1 MTEQQTDGNPSSDFQ
16 QTEQSQAQAR
26 HRKKKRIALGAVLA
40 VLIGAV
46 SGWYFLYYTRTPQYA
61 VKQIREAVNKHDIVT
76 FQDHTDLTRVVEK
89 GYDSL
94 LAAQGENDVED
105 GYTEGEKDEI
115 TRHLEEL
122 IHNAVLTG
130 DWTDSYRKTHPDK
143 VLPVDWTALKVKDI
157 QPGASYPQDA
167 LVNVQLE
174 NPSVGTDTL
183 VLHMHKNAKGDW
195 QLVEITNLKGYYGKI
210 LQKNPRAKQK
220 KQAAGV
226 AGAVLQAA
234 QGLEETPLA
243 PVYEVIRDKVQEA
256 AGSGDGEEN
265 GGNSTGTRQKKKG
278 SPGMVLPPAV
288 QGPGSAS
295 PETLEQ
301 QRQALQKVL
310 NSPIVGKL
318 VEKLVDHQDEI
329 LSKLDQLAQAAQN
342 GQGDAA
348 LQQEISKY
356 QGQLETI
363 GKLLNL
369 AARYLQ

>member
-115 TRHLEEL
+115 TRHLEEV

-183 VLHMHKNAKGDW
+183 VLHMHKNTKGDW

-342 GQGDAA
+342 GQGDAT

>member
-1 MTEQQTDGNPSSDFQ
+1 MTEQQTAGNPSPDPRQ
-16 QTEQSQAQAR
+16 KEQEQAQAR
-26 HRKKKRIALGAVLA
+26 RRKKKKIALGAALA

-46 SGWYFLYYTRTPQYA
+46 SGWYFLYYIRTPQYA
-61 VKQIREAVNKHDIVT
+61 VKLIRESVNKHDIVT
-76 FQDHTDLTRVVEK
+76 FQDHTDLTKVVDK
-89 GYDSL
+89 GYDAL

-143 VLPVDWTALKVKDI
+143 VLPVDWNALKVKDI

-167 LVNVQLE
+167 LVNVQLD
-174 NPSVGTDTL
+174 NPTVGTDTL
-183 VLHMHKNAKGDW
+183 VLHMQKNEKGDW

-210 LQKNPRAKQK
+210 LQKNPRTKQT

-234 QGLEETPLA
+234 QGLEDTPLA
-243 PVYEVIRDKVQEA
+243 PLYEAVRDKVQEA
-256 AGSGDGEEN
+256 TGSDEPAGGSGTQGGTRRKSAGSQ
-265 GGNSTGTRQKKKG
+265 GT
-278 SPGMVLPPAV
+278 VLPPAV
-288 QGPGSAS
+288 QGPGTTS

-301 QRQALQKVL
+301 QRQALQKAL
-310 NSPIVGKL
+310 NSPLVGK
-318 VEKLVDHQDEI
+318 VVRTLVDHQDEI
-329 LSKLDQLAQAAQN
+329 LAKLDQLAQAAQN

-348 LQQEISKY
+348 IQQEISKY
-356 QGQLETI
+356 QGQLQTI
-363 GKLLNL
+363 AKILDL
-369 AARYLQ
+369 AARWMN

>member
-1 MTEQQTDGNPSSDFQ
+1 MTEQQTDENPSSDFQ

-26 HRKKKRIALGAVLA
+26 HRKKKRIALEAVLA

-76 FQDHTDLTRVVEK
+76 FQDHTDLTKVVEK

-94 LAAQGENDVED
+94 LAAQGENDVEG

-115 TRHLEEL
+115 TRHLEEV
-122 IHNAVLTG
+122 IHNGVLTG
-130 DWTDSYRKTHPDK
+130 DWSDPYRKTHPDK

-183 VLHMHKNAKGDW
+183 VLHMQKNAKGNW

-210 LQKNPRAKQK
+210 LQKGAQTKQK

-226 AGAVLQAA
+226 ANAVLQAA

-278 SPGMVLPPAV
+278 SPGTVLPPAV
-288 QGPGSAS
+288 QGPGAAS

>member
-1 MTEQQTDGNPSSDFQ
+1 MTEQQKDGNPSSDFQ

-26 HRKKKRIALGAVLA
+26 RRKKKRIALGAALA

-46 SGWYFLYYTRTPQYA
+46 SGWYFLYYIRTPQYA

-76 FQDHTDLTRVVEK
+76 FQDHTDLTKVVEK

-122 IHNAVLTG
+122 IHNGVLTG

-143 VLPVDWTALKVKDI
+143 VLPVEWTALKVKDI

-174 NPSVGTDTL
+174 NPSVGTETL
-183 VLHMHKNAKGDW
+183 VLHMQKNDKGNW

-210 LQKNPRAKQK
+210 LQKGARTRQK
-220 KQAAGV
+220 KQTAGM
-226 AGAVLQAA
+226 ANAVLQAA

-243 PVYEVIRDKVQEA
+243 PVYEVIRDKVQETV
-256 AGSGDGEEN
+256 GSDEGIGSSGSQ
-265 GGNSTGTRQKKKG
+265 GGIRQKKTG
-278 SPGMVLPPAV
+278 SQGAVLPPAV
-288 QGPGSAS
+288 QVPGAAS
-295 PETLEQ
+295 PQSLEQ

-329 LSKLDQLAQAAQN
+329 LAKLDQLAQAAQN

-363 GKLLNL
+363 GKLLDL

>member
-1 MTEQQTDGNPSSDFQ
+1 MTEQQTAGNPSPDPRQ
-16 QTEQSQAQAR
+16 KEQEQAQAR
-26 HRKKKRIALGAVLA
+26 RRKKKKIALGAALA

-46 SGWYFLYYTRTPQYA
+46 SGWYFLYYIRTPQYA
-61 VKQIREAVNKHDIVT
+61 VKLIRESVNKHDIVT
-76 FQDHTDLTRVVEK
+76 FQDHTDLTKVVDK
-89 GYDSL
+89 GYDAL

-143 VLPVDWTALKVKDI
+143 VLPVDWNALKVKDI

-167 LVNVQLE
+167 LVNVQLD
-174 NPSVGTDTL
+174 NPTVGTDTL
-183 VLHMHKNAKGDW
+183 VLHMQKNEKGDW

-210 LQKNPRAKQK
+210 LQKNPRTKQT

-256 AGSGDGEEN
+256 TGSDEPAGDRGSQGAVRRKSAGSQ
-265 GGNSTGTRQKKKG
+265 GT
-278 SPGMVLPPAV
+278 VLPPAV
-288 QGPGSAS
+288 QGPGTTST
-295 PETLEQ
+295 ETLEQ
-301 QRQALQKVL
+301 QRQALQKAL
-310 NSPIVGKL
+310 NSPLVGK
-318 VEKLVDHQDEI
+318 VVRTLVDHQDEI
-329 LSKLDQLAQAAQN
+329 LAKLDQLAQAAQN

-348 LQQEISKY
+348 IQQEISKY
-356 QGQLETI
+356 QGQLQTI
-363 GKLLNL
+363 AKILDL
-369 AARYLQ
+369 AARWMN

>member
-1 MTEQQTDGNPSSDFQ
+1 MTEQQTDENPSSDFQ

-26 HRKKKRIALGAVLA
+26 HRKKKRIVLGAVLA

-76 FQDHTDLTRVVEK
+76 FQDHTDLTKVVEK

-94 LAAQGENDVED
+94 LAAQGENDVEC
-105 GYTEGEKDEI
+105 GYTEGEKEV
-115 TRHLEEL
+115 
-122 IHNAVLTG
+122 IHNGVLTG
-130 DWTDSYRKTHPDK
+130 DWSDPYRKTHPDK

-183 VLHMHKNAKGDW
+183 VLHMQKNAKGNW

-210 LQKNPRAKQK
+210 LQKGAQTKQK

-226 AGAVLQAA
+226 ANAVLQAA

-278 SPGMVLPPAV
+278 SPGTVLPPAV
-288 QGPGSAS
+288 QGPGAAS

-348 LQQEISKY
+348 LQQEMGKY
-356 QGQLETI
+356 QDQLRTI
-363 GKLLNL
+363 GKILDL
-369 AARYLQ
+369 AARWMN

>member
-1 MTEQQTDGNPSSDFQ
+1 MTEQQKDGNPSSDFQ

-26 HRKKKRIALGAVLA
+26 RRKKKRIALGAVLA

-46 SGWYFLYYTRTPQYA
+46 AGWYFLYYIRTPQYA
-61 VKQIREAVNKHDIVT
+61 VKLIRESVNKHDIVT
-76 FQDHTDLTRVVEK
+76 FQDHTDLTKVVDK

-115 TRHLEEL
+115 TRHLEEV
-122 IHNAVLTG
+122 IHNGALTG

-143 VLPVDWTALKVKDI
+143 VLPVDWAALKVKDI

-167 LVNVQLE
+167 LVNVQLD

-183 VLHMHKNAKGDW
+183 VLHMQKNEKGNW

-210 LQKNPRAKQK
+210 LQKGGQTKKQ
-220 KQAAGV
+220 KQAAGM
-226 AGAVLQAA
+226 ANAVLQAA

-256 AGSGDGEEN
+256 AGSDEGTGSS
-265 GGNSTGTRQKKKG
+265 GSQGGTRQKKTG
-278 SPGMVLPPAV
+278 GQGAVLPPAV
-288 QGPGSAS
+288 QVPGAAS
-295 PETLEQ
+295 PQTLEQ

-310 NSPIVGKL
+310 DSPIVGKL

-329 LSKLDQLAQAAQN
+329 LAKLDQLAQAAQN

-348 LQQEISKY
+348 IQQEISKY

-369 AARYLQ
+369 AVRYLQ

>member
-26 HRKKKRIALGAVLA
+26 RRKKKRIALGAVLA

-76 FQDHTDLTRVVEK
+76 FQEHTDLTRVVEK

-278 SPGMVLPPAV
+278 SPGTVLPPAV
-288 QGPGSAS
+288 QGPGAAS

>member
-1 MTEQQTDGNPSSDFQ
+1 MLEQQNKPQ
-16 QTEQSQAQAR
+16 ALEQSALEQEQLK
-26 HRKKKRIALGAVLA
+26 KKKRKKRKKIALGAALA

-76 FQDHTDLTRVVEK
+76 FQDHTDLTKVVEK

-115 TRHLEEL
+115 TRHLEEV
-122 IHNAVLTG
+122 IHNGVLTG
-130 DWTDSYRKTHPDK
+130 DWSDPYRKTHPDK

-157 QPGASYPQDA
+157 QPGAKYPQDA
-167 LVNVQLE
+167 LVNVQLD
-174 NPSVGTDTL
+174 NPAVGTDTL
-183 VLHMHKNAKGDW
+183 VLHMQKNEKGNW

-210 LQKNPRAKQK
+210 LQKGGQAKKQ

-234 QGLEETPLA
+234 QGLEQTPLA
-243 PVYEVIRDKVQEA
+243 PVYEVIRDRVQEA
-256 AGSGDGEEN
+256 AGSEE
-265 GGNSTGTRQKKKG
+265 STDSSGSQGGTRQKKAG
-278 SPGMVLPPAV
+278 SQGKVLPPAV
-288 QGPGSAS
+288 QVPGAAS
-295 PETLEQ
+295 PQTLEQ

-310 NSPIVGKL
+310 DSPIAGKV

-329 LSKLDQLAQAAQN
+329 LAKLDQLAQAAQN

-348 LQQEISKY
+348 LQQEINKY
-356 QGQLETI
+356 QSQLETI

>member
-46 SGWYFLYYTRTPQYA
+46 SGWYFLYYTRTPRYA

-183 VLHMHKNAKGDW
+183 VLHMHKNTKGDW

>member
-1 MTEQQTDGNPSSDFQ
+1 M
-16 QTEQSQAQAR
+16 
-26 HRKKKRIALGAVLA
+26 
-40 VLIGAV
+40 
-46 SGWYFLYYTRTPQYA
+46 
-61 VKQIREAVNKHDIVT
+61 
-76 FQDHTDLTRVVEK
+76 
-89 GYDSL
+89 
-94 LAAQGENDVED
+94 
-105 GYTEGEKDEI
+105 
-115 TRHLEEL
+115 
-122 IHNAVLTG
+122 IHNGVLTG
-130 DWTDSYRKTHPDK
+130 DWSDSYRKTHPDK

-183 VLHMHKNAKGDW
+183 VLHMQKNAKGNW

-210 LQKNPRAKQK
+210 LQKGAQTKQK

-226 AGAVLQAA
+226 ANAVLQAA

-256 AGSGDGEEN
+256 TGSDEPAGGSGTQGAVRRKSAGSQ
-265 GGNSTGTRQKKKG
+265 GT
-278 SPGMVLPPAV
+278 VLPPAV
-288 QGPGSAS
+288 QGPGTTS

-301 QRQALQKVL
+301 QRQALQKAL
-310 NSPIVGKL
+310 NSPLLGK
-318 VEKLVDHQDEI
+318 VVRTLVDHQDEI
-329 LSKLDQLAQAAQN
+329 LAKLDQLAQAAQN

-348 LQQEISKY
+348 IQQEISKY

>member
-1 MTEQQTDGNPSSDFQ
+1 MTEQQKDGNPSSDFQ

-26 HRKKKRIALGAVLA
+26 RRKKKRIALGAVLA

-76 FQDHTDLTRVVEK
+76 FQDHTDLTKAVEK

-94 LAAQGENDVED
+94 LAAQGENDVEG
-105 GYTEGEKDEI
+105 GYTEEEKDEI
-115 TRHLEEL
+115 TRHLEEV
-122 IHNAVLTG
+122 IHNGVLTG
-130 DWTDSYRKTHPDK
+130 DWSDPYRKTHPDK
-143 VLPVDWTALKVKDI
+143 VLPVDWAALKVKDI

-167 LVNVQLE
+167 LVNVQLD

-183 VLHMHKNAKGDW
+183 VLHMQKNEKGNW

-210 LQKNPRAKQK
+210 LQKGGQTKKQ

-226 AGAVLQAA
+226 ASAVLQAA

-256 AGSGDGEEN
+256 AGDEESTGSSGSQG
-265 GGNSTGTRQKKKG
+265 GTRQKKTG
-278 SPGMVLPPAV
+278 SQGAVLPPAV
-288 QGPGSAS
+288 QVPGAAS
-295 PETLEQ
+295 PQSLEQ

-310 NSPIVGKL
+310 DSPIVGKV

-329 LSKLDQLAQAAQN
+329 LVKLDRLAQAAQN

-363 GKLLNL
+363 GKLLDL